1 MTSNVRP
8 FDIQRM
14 AAAIARSHGGQGTI
28 VITWGPK
35 GIRIGVKNL
44 TPDEMREA
52 LCVAV
57 SYSFTVEDSST
68 SQDVD

>member
-1 MTSNVRP
+1 
-8 FDIQRM
+8 M
-14 AAAIARSHGGQGTI
+14 AAAVARSHGGQGTI
-28 VITWGPK
+28 IITCGPK

-57 SYSFTVEDSST
+57 HYSFAVEDASVSS
-68 SQDVD
+68 DAD